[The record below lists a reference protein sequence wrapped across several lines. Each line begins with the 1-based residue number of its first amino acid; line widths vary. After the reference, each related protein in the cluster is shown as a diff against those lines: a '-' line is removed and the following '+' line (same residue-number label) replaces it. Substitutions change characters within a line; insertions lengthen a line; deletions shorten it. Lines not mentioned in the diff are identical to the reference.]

1 MATADYCSWCG
12 CGWCRQST
20 TAPPLC
26 PQHCGPFTAVQNVL
40 DQSTTGLL
48 SLSLSPL
55 ADDETHAYRH
65 GDASSTSPSAPLKP
79 KGLHYNYVA
88 LYISAG
94 YSNSCSYS
102 QLLCMTSFAR
112 PLAPSHPAQAK
123 RNVPLN
129 YHKMKKSTAAAC
141 PTWPC
146 TVFVRHA

>member
-1 MATADYCSWCG
+1 MKADYFSWCPWVVSAVYD
-12 CGWCRQST
+12 C
-20 TAPPLC
+20 APPLC
-26 PQHCGPFTAVQNVL
+26 PQPLRSLNGRPGCSGSIELPT
-40 DQSTTGLL
+40 SL
-48 SLSLSPL
+48 SPSLSPL
-55 ADDETHAYRH
+55 ADDETYAYRH
-65 GDASSTSPSAPLKP
+65 SDASSTSPSAPLKP